1 MGEKRDQRRFRLPS
15 GAEEVR
21 GSTHAHTSVWA
32 TWGHGLRHCPPP
44 PQPRSRPRGLENI
57 ALLVWIH

>member
-21 GSTHAHTSVWA
+21 GSTHTHTHTQVCGPHGDMDSDTA
-32 TWGHGLRHCPPP
+32 RPHPNPEAGHG
-44 PQPRSRPRGLENI
+44 
-57 ALLVWIH
+57 VWET